1 MVYVLL
7 WDNSPECTIFV
18 LQMRDGLRK
27 AGRELGVNLTP
38 ETIIG
43 HMSTILRLG
52 SRFIVFLEISSRR
65 KMNFRFRL
73 PSAADVMS
81 N

>member
-1 MVYVLL
+1 MVYVFL

-43 HMSTILRLG
+43 HMSNMG
-52 SRFIVFLEISSRR
+52 F
-65 KMNFRFRL
+65 
-73 PSAADVMS
+73 S
-81 N
+81 NS